1 MTLAPLT
8 AEELKEALPDK
19 VKKSIN
25 QQLIDQI
32 NQTLSEPD
40 MYEVYRENLLSYG
53 RIMAEGKF
61 KIQNYLDAVKYVSF
75 KLMGK
80 TNTDAYSLTFPD
92 KIARFT
98 SQNVASKD
106 IASYITAY
114 NKSKLVNLL
123 MEQSMVPTWVLNQD
137 LFQRALNV
145 QADLMLTANSEKVRA
160 EAANSL
166 LNHLKPPEAQKVELN
181 VGVSEDGS
189 ISALRDATLALVAEQ
204 RKAIQAGAANAEDV
218 AKAPLVINGE
228 SEVVN

>member
-8 AEELKEALPDK
+8 AEEFKSALPDK

-25 QQLIDQI
+25 QQLLDQI
-32 NQTLSEPD
+32 NVTLADPD
-40 MYEVYRENLLSYG
+40 MYEIYRENLLSYG

-61 KIQNYLDAVKYVSF
+61 KIQNYLDGVKYVSF

-98 SQNVASKD
+98 AQNVASKD

-137 LFQRALNV
+137 LFQKALNV
-145 QADLMLTANSEKVRA
+145 QADLMLSAKSEKVRA

-166 LNHLKPPEAQKVELN
+166 LNHLKPPEAQKVELS

-189 ISALRDATLALVAEQ
+189 ISALREATLALVAEQ
-204 RKAIQAGAANAEDV
+204 RRAIQAGAANAEDV

-228 SEVVN
+228 SELVN